1 MRLTNRT
8 KTWAEASRR
17 FWGERKDAPAEGLR
31 EAERSALMEPAF
43 VAHPSAPEPEPMP
56 NELSAEVSALL
67 SGDPTQ
73 QLLTALGRFQ
83 RQVNVADSGAPAEAW
98 VDNCIDQLI
107 SGIQIAHVRGWKGVK
122 EALTDTARVLQSY
135 DEGGD
140 ASGCVAFLQDAYEIL
155 CLMVGDLIVD
165 NVRSGVMDKWRERYA
180 RAVSD
185 LEQSGYSLIDDDTGV
200 APPPVRV
207 PMPVVSGKPTNVT
220 PFVPRAMP
228 ETAADEAPGALSDT
242 YADVDSPDV
251 TYGAADDAFADDDV
265 HYVDEPAYLAEPM
278 VEVTPFESAPA
289 EAAWEDEVAEEAEVE
304 ETVVYVEEDAEVEY
318 EEEIDSVPADMEDAA
333 FDVEE
338 SSPFDAVEVDVDT
351 TEVAPALDLG
361 DEMYEEEDA
370 PSTVHLVEADTT
382 TPEAELLADEM
393 MTETLEEAAEEE
405 ESWLV
410 LPEAD
415 ASVDAEPES
424 DPFAAVEE
432 EVATEAAPAAPIVDR
447 AETAQF
453 LFDELA
459 ETPMEEPAV
468 EVTYLDEVVEE
479 DPFTVVADLLNTSGE
494 TESPVAEEAIA
505 AEAEVAEPVPA
516 AAPVVAKQED
526 TPEAL
531 LRHAQAAM
539 MRGDVRDAKVLALQ
553 LAANMAKLEAQ
564 KAVQIVQDAITRL
577 AETDHA
583 IEVAHSDVTNAE
595 QRLQDTTRIREE
607 REHEIDVKKSGI
619 HGLEKRVDSVES
631 SIEKLEEQIARLR
644 AQHEQELERLAE
656 VQADL
661 EVEREQE
668 RMLLEDLD
676 RLFETEQAAT
686 DTLELARTRAEQ
698 LRQQRLEREQARE
711 ACEQMLARQRE
722 SAEGIERT
730 LEAVVG
736 KAN

>member
-17 FWGERKDAPAEGLR
+17 FWGERKETPAEGLR
-31 EAERSALMEPAF
+31 DAERSALMEPVDSF
-43 VAHPSAPEPEPMP
+43 SAPAREPEPAPSEPSPEM
-56 NELSAEVSALL
+56 VSLL

-83 RQVNVADSGAPAEAW
+83 RQVIVADSGAPAEAW

-180 RAVSD
+180 RAVAE
-185 LEQSGYSLIDDDTGV
+185 LEQSGHSLIDEDTGV

-207 PMPVVSGKPTNVT
+207 TMPVSSGMPTNVT
-220 PFVPRAMP
+220 PFVPRAVTTDIP
-228 ETAADEAPGALSDT
+228 GDEAPEALHDAYSE
-242 YADVDSPDV
+242 VNIPDV
-251 TYGAADDAFADDDV
+251 TYGDEAFADEETA
-265 HYVDEPAYLAEPM
+265 YVDERGYGVDPEPEP
-278 VEVTPFESAPA
+278 EVSPFSSSLEESAWEEEEPEELTYESEEMIAEVDEEPAVIYVEEVEELEEQA
-289 EAAWEDEVAEEAEVE
+289 EAA
-304 ETVVYVEEDAEVEY
+304 TLN
-318 EEEIDSVPADMEDAA
+318 DAA

-338 SSPFDAVEVDVDT
+338 TSPFDAPEDQEAPLEAVVAFEPGEAVLEKDEALELNGEADAPADMIAAEALVEV
-351 TEVAPALDLG
+351 
-361 DEMYEEEDA
+361 EEE
-370 PSTVHLVEADTT
+370 V
-382 TPEAELLADEM
+382 
-393 MTETLEEAAEEE
+393 

-415 ASVDAEPES
+415 TVEDDALPVEDAEAETPES
-424 DPFAAVEE
+424 EP
-432 EVATEAAPAAPIVDR
+432 VATGE
-447 AETAQF
+447 F

-459 ETPMEEPAV
+459 ENASSEALV
-468 EVTYLDEVVEE
+468 DVTYIDEGAEEESLDA
-479 DPFTVVADLLNTSGE
+479 VADLFTTPEMPEAE
-494 TESPVAEEAIA
+494 TVEAVEEASSVEEI
-505 AEAEVAEPVPA
+505 EQPQT
-516 AAPVVAKQED
+516 APKATED

-577 AETDHA
+577 SETEHA
-583 IEVAHSDVTNAE
+583 IEVADTDVSRAE
-595 QRLQDTTRIREE
+595 ARLQDTSRIREE
-607 REHEIDVKKSGI
+607 REHEIDLKKSGI

-631 SIEKLEEQIARLR
+631 AIEKIEEQIAKLR
-644 AQHEQELERLAE
+644 AQHEIELEKLAE
-656 VQADL
+656 AQADL
-661 EVEREQE
+661 EVEREEE

-676 RLFETEQAAT
+676 RIHETEQAAS

-722 SAEGIERT
+722 SAEGIDRT
-730 LEAVVG
+730 LEAVMV
-736 KAN
+736 KHS